1 MGENVW
7 DFRKRLTL
15 LVGSAVIIAVVFF
28 IFKVL
33 FYYVWPFMLAFCFAV
48 LLQKPIVGLAKL
60 LREKKML
67 AASSEAVENQTFNS
81 WNWCL
86 CVFLLL
92 LQVLSWLCCHSA
104 PMQPYPLLNN

>member
-15 LVGSAVIIAVVFF
+15 LLASAVIIAVVFF

-33 FYYVWPFMLAFCFAV
+33 FYYVWPFLLAFCFAV

-67 AASSEAVENQTFNS
+67 AASIGNAYYSFSAVVCRLYGVSRT
-81 WNWCL
+81 
-86 CVFLLL
+86 
-92 LQVLSWLCCHSA
+92 
-104 PMQPYPLLNN
+104 